1 MFARCGFAVHAFWIF
16 AGWNGLEEA
25 LFFGKK
31 FGEEWS
37 QSLTLVCRVSFFF
50 FFFLKRLERIVSFL
64 FSSSFVLWLVR
75 INMEFVKLAVE
86 HGIVSLEINLFVIRG
101 LFWYRINL

>member
-50 FFFLKRLERIVSFL
+50 FFFEKAGKNCFFL
-64 FSSSFVLWLVR
+64 IFF
-75 INMEFVKLAVE
+75 IFCPLARE
-86 HGIVSLEINLFVIRG
+86 NKYGIC
-101 LFWYRINL
+101 